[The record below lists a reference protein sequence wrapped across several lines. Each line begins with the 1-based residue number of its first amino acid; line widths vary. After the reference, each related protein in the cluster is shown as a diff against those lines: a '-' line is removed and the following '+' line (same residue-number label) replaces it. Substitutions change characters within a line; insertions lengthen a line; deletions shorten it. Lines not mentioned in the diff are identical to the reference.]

1 MAVDTDRL
9 NAFLGRFVSDLGATV
24 AAGGVVV
31 GHRLGLYRAL
41 ADGPATPDELAARTG
56 THAALRRGVAARP
69 GRGRLRRV
77 RRRDGRRSR

>member
-56 THAALRRGVAARP
+56 TQR
-69 GRGRLRRV
+69 
-77 RRRDGRRSR
+77 